1 MTGVLIEICVEGV
14 DGAVA
19 AERGG
24 ADRIELCASL
34 LEGGITPS
42 LGVVRAA
49 ARRVAIPLHVIVR
62 PRGGDFLYSEAEFDS
77 MLEDVATLRADGAA
91 GVVVGC
97 LTPDGAIDTARMAA
111 LVARARPLR
120 VTCHRAFDMTADA
133 DAALE
138 ALIACGVDRVLTSG
152 QRATAVEA
160 TATLRRLHQRAA
172 GRIVVMGCGG
182 LDASNIAAVRAATGL
197 TELHFAAPRQEPS
210 PMRYRNEGVGMGGTA
225 LEREYT
231 LTVTDTDAIRT
242 TIAAARSMD

>member
-1 MTGVLIEICVEGV
+1 MSSVLIEVCVEGV

-19 AERGG
+19 AEHGG

-49 ARRVAIPLHVIVR
+49 ARRVGIPLHVIVR
-62 PRGGDFLYSEAEFDS
+62 PRGGDFLYSEGEFDS
-77 MLEDVATLRADGAA
+77 MLEDVATLRAAGAA

-97 LTPDGAIDTARMAA
+97 LTQDGAIDSARMAA
-111 LVARARPLR
+111 LVARARPLS

-152 QRATAVEA
+152 QRATAEEA
-160 TATLRRLHQRAA
+160 TETLRRLHQRAA

-182 LDASNIAAVRAATGL
+182 LDAFNIAAVRAATGL
-197 TELHFAAPRQEPS
+197 TELHLAAPRQQPS
-210 PMRYRNEGVGMGGTA
+210 GMRYRNDGIGMGGTT

-231 LTVTDTDAIRT
+231 LTVTDADTVLA
-242 TIAAARSMD
+242 TIAAARSMG